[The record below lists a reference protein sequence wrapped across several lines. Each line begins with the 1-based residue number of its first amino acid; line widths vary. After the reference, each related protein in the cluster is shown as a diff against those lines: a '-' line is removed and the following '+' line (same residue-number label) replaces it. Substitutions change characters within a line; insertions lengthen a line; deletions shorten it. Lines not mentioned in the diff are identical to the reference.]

1 MLHKSYFLLML
12 AVVSMTV
19 AGVFADDL
27 EDNWKDFLHYTA
39 IGRYDLSQA
48 FGQKIIDSGPD
59 PVALLKLSQKTPNAY
74 STLER
79 MQARSADLR
88 DVSNEI
94 LKIIE
99 TGRYQLRIDP
109 VVIMQEIARLSTT
122 RRGEIAAQSRL
133 KNAGEYAIPFMLTV
147 LADRSREKEFANIAN
162 ALPKVGRDAIRPLV
176 AALQTADLKVKLE
189 IIRALGTIGYGQPL
203 AYLKYVAENDISD
216 QVRSVA
222 LTAVKKIDPAVAK
235 LPSTEIFFQLAE
247 AYYYHTSSLVPT
259 PGEFANIWFWD
270 DQQQILVRKEVSQ
283 DHFNELMAMR
293 SCEWALRAD
302 ETTGKAIALWI
313 AAFFK
318 AEAAA
323 TAQPVYFARG
333 HADAMT
339 YATTAGPE
347 YLHTALERALA
358 EQNKDVALGVVEAL
372 AANAGE
378 KSLLYRI
385 GTEQPLVKA
394 LSFSDIAIRQSA
406 AIAIAAAQ
414 PNTDFVG
421 SSLIIENLA
430 KAVRRF
436 GVNDLGDELADMY
449 AIRAVD
455 VMHDL
460 ALSRNPVIDL
470 YKAIGPL
477 IDATKTNWGQLQTKA
492 GNVLALLQTPNG
504 QKAIAEMALNEE
516 NSLDVRKEGFSAL
529 AISAKRN
536 ANLLTPQQID
546 RIYVIVSSKLVDPE
560 LRTEAASAYGALNL
574 SSKKVKDLI
583 LDQSDK

>member
-1 MLHKSYFLLML
+1 ML
-12 AVVSMTV
+12 AVVSIAAV
-19 AGVFADDL
+19 PVFADEL

-48 FGQKIIDSGPD
+48 FGQKIIDSAPD
-59 PVALLKLSQKTPNAY
+59 PVALFKLSQKTPNAY

-79 MQARSADLR
+79 MQAHSAELG
-88 DVSNEI
+88 DVSNKI

-99 TGRYQLRIDP
+99 TGRYTLRIDP
-109 VVIMQEIARLSTT
+109 AVIRQEIKRLSTT
-122 RRGEIAAQSRL
+122 RRGEIAAQARL
-133 KNAGEYAIPFMLTV
+133 KNAGEYAIPFMLDA
-147 LADRSREKEFANIAN
+147 LADKSREKEFVNIAN
-162 ALPKVGRDAIRPLV
+162 ALPKIGRDAIRPLV
-176 AALQTADLKVKLE
+176 AAMQTTDLKVKLE
-189 IIRALGTIGYGQPL
+189 IIHALGKIGYGQPL
-203 AYLKYVAENDISD
+203 AYLKYVAENDTSD
-216 QVRSVA
+216 QIRFVA
-222 LTAVKKIDPAVAK
+222 LATIKNIDPVAVK
-235 LPSTEIFFQLAE
+235 LPSTELFFQLAE
-247 AYYYHTSSLVPT
+247 AYYYHTSSLIPT

-318 AEAAA
+318 AEAAVSD
-323 TAQPVYFARG
+323 QPVYFAQG

-347 YLHTALERALA
+347 YLHAALERALD
-358 EQNKDVALGVVEAL
+358 EKNKDVALGVVEAL

-385 GTEQPLVKA
+385 GTKQPLVKA
-394 LSFSDIAIRQSA
+394 LSFSDVAVMQSA
-406 AIAIAAAQ
+406 AIAIATAQ

-421 SSLIIENLA
+421 SSLIVENLA
-430 KAVRRF
+430 KAVKRS

-460 ALSRNPVIDL
+460 ALSRNPVINL
-470 YKAIGPL
+470 YQAIAPL
-477 IDATKTNWGQLQTKA
+477 IDATKTNWGLMQTKA
-492 GNVLALLQTPNG
+492 GNVLALLESPDG
-504 QKAIAEMALNEE
+504 QKAIAEMALNAA
-516 NSLDVRKEGFSAL
+516 NSLDVRKEAFSDL

-536 ANLLTPQQID
+536 ANLLTPKLID
-546 RIYVIVSSKLVDPE
+546 SIYAIVSSKQVDPD
-560 LRTEAASAYGALNL
+560 LRSEAASAYGALNL
-574 SSKKVKDLI
+574 PSKKVKDLI